1 MTNIKTAGAVA
12 ASLVAVLFLL
22 ACSGSPNAQ
31 AENLPAAI
39 GDSNRPPSKVIAYY
53 FHTTVRCTAC
63 TRIENLAH
71 EVVERDFAEHIKA
84 GQLEWRTVNVQHAE
98 NQHFI
103 RDFRLVTK
111 SVVLVRE
118 ANGKATNWKNLDKVW
133 ELVRSQTRY
142 QNYVREE
149 LKSFLGGS

>member
-1 MTNIKTAGAVA
+1 MRVRTTAGLMGALLLVVLAFGSQA
-12 ASLVAVLFLL
+12 AGAGAALDDS
-22 ACSGSPNAQ
+22 SQPSP
-31 AENLPAAI
+31 
-39 GDSNRPPSKVIAYY
+39 KFIAYY
-53 FHTTVRCTAC
+53 FHTTVRCTTC

-133 ELVRSQTRY
+133 QLVGNQARY
-142 QNYVREE
+142 KNYVREE